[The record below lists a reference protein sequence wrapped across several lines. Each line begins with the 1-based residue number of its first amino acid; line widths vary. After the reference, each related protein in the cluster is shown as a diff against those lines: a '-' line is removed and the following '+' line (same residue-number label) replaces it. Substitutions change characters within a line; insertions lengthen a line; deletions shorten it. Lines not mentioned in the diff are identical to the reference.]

1 MRSTIKPIKSWR
13 TVFLD
18 TSVIIDFWKDPSR
31 FSKNP
36 TEKKRIEN
44 IQNVIE
50 FLSAQNEKCR
60 IHISTISISEILKSD
75 LTSKMAHHLITTFS
89 GSNVV
94 FEEFT
99 VDVAELIHSHILDY
113 LPVGQVNQ
121 LIKQKTTSGV
131 SWGRQWVSDDL
142 KILATAL
149 SIKSKLDAVLT
160 SDTHVF
166 AEVAKKMDLP
176 FVDTV
181 KIPRDGFGGL
191 DYDAGF
197 NI

>member
-1 MRSTIKPIKSWR
+1 MKSTIKPIKNWR

-31 FSKNP
+31 FTKNP
-36 TEKKRIEN
+36 TEKTRIEN
-44 IQNVIE
+44 IQNVID

-60 IHISTISISEILKSD
+60 IHISTISIAELLKSD
-75 LTSKMAHHLITTFS
+75 LTSKMAHHLITTFN

-113 LPVGQVNQ
+113 IPVSQVNQ

-191 DYDAGF
+191 DYDSGF
-197 NI
+197 SI